1 MKKLRKY
8 LCAVAVVVAAML
20 SFTSLAQFG
29 GGGGPGRGDMPPNM
43 EGRATPEPPDPEKMV
58 EQEVKWMKKKL
69 KLKPDQTERVTDIST
84 KYAFAQVDLL
94 DKSIKKGT
102 RPTEKDMKQIREKMD
117 ALMVQK
123 DKEMSLVLA
132 PKQFEKYLKK
142 REDLAKS
149 VEKSNG
155 RTNDGPPAGG
165 SQGGGG
171 RTPF

>member
-8 LCAVAVVVAAML
+8 LSAVTVVGAVL
-20 SFTSLAQFG
+20 FSLTTLAQFG
-29 GGGGPGRGDMPPNM
+29 GGGGPGRGEMPPNM

-69 KLKPDQTERVTDIST
+69 KLKPEQADRVTDIST
-84 KYAFAQVDLL
+84 KYAFAQIDLM
-94 DKSIKKGT
+94 DKSMKKGS
-102 RPTEKDMKQIREKMD
+102 RSTEKDMKQIKEQMD

-142 REDLAKS
+142 REDLTKS
-149 VEKSNG
+149 LENSSKSNG
-155 RTNDGPPAGG
+155 GPPSGG
-165 SQGGGG
+165 PQDGGG
-171 RTPF
+171 RPPF

>member
-1 MKKLRKY
+1 
-8 LCAVAVVVAAML
+8 
-20 SFTSLAQFG
+20 
-29 GGGGPGRGDMPPNM
+29 
-43 EGRATPEPPDPEKMV
+43 
-58 EQEVKWMKKKL
+58 
-69 KLKPDQTERVTDIST
+69 
-84 KYAFAQVDLL
+84 
-94 DKSIKKGT
+94 
-102 RPTEKDMKQIREKMD
+102 MKQIKEKMD

-165 SQGGGG
+165 PQGGGG